1 MGAEKTCRKVQQFLL
16 SCVNVI
22 PSGSTYKTMRHGNNG
37 NGNDGGTNK
46 QPDEELVGLQ
56 NYDP

>member
-1 MGAEKTCRKVQQFLL
+1 MQQFLL
-16 SCVNVI
+16 SCANVI
-22 PSGSTYKTMRHGNNG
+22 PEVLIRPCAMETTETEMM
-37 NGNDGGTNK
+37 GGTNK

>member
-1 MGAEKTCRKVQQFLL
+1 MQQFLL
-16 SCVNVI
+16 SCANVI